1 MKEDDILQ
9 TAVQHLSL
17 QSGLSVQQMQAPE
30 PSADKRS
37 KRRKVISIQLDG
49 GSTYE
54 LTPEMKNEIRGEYVG
69 LMLNRRNTKSRS
81 RILVSQY
88 ISKPNRVL
96 LKQHGVNYL
105 DASGNCFIRYKSLL
119 LYINDNP
126 VTAQRL
132 PERGKLWKVAGLKL
146 LFALLAKSGLVNQSY
161 RTIGT
166 ESNIALGMVG
176 PLLKEMENEGFVL
189 RTEKGFL
196 LENRDILL
204 NRWIENFQSH
214 LRPKLSHGRFRF
226 EDPGQA
232 YKAIAGTSQVKWGGE
247 TAAYILTG
255 YLQPQ
260 SFTIYSTL
268 PIQELIKQFHIMPDP
283 QGDLEIL
290 SPFWSEQ
297 HIVSSQE
304 YCVPELLVY
313 AELTASLDRR
323 SREAAHHLKGMLHF

>member
-1 MKEDDILQ
+1 MKQDDILQ
-9 TAVQHLSL
+9 TAVQLLSL
-17 QSGLSVQQMQAPE
+17 QSGLTVQQTQANE
-30 PSADKRS
+30 HSEDKRS
-37 KRRKVISIQLDG
+37 KRVRSISIQLDG
-49 GSTYE
+49 GSAYE
-54 LTPEMKNEIRGEYVG
+54 LKAEMKNEIRGDYVG
-69 LMLNRRNTKSRS
+69 LMLNRRTTKSRS

-105 DASGNCFIRYKSLL
+105 DASGNCYIRYKSLL

-132 PERGKLWKVAGLKL
+132 PERGKLWKVAGLKM
-146 LFALLAKSGLVNQSY
+146 LFALLAKPALVNQGY

-176 PLLKEMENEGFVL
+176 PLLKEMENEGFLL
-189 RTEKGFL
+189 RTENGFT
-196 LENRDILL
+196 LENRDILMA
-204 NRWIENFQSH
+204 RWTENFQSH

-226 EDPGQA
+226 EDAAQA
-232 YKAIAGTSQVKWGGE
+232 YKAIAATDQVKWGGE

-260 SFTIYSTL
+260 RFTIYSTL
-268 PIQELIKQFHIMPDP
+268 PIQELIRQFHIMPDP

-290 SPFWSEQ
+290 SPFWSVS
-297 HIVSSQE
+297 HITSSQQH
-304 YCVPELLVY
+304 CVPELLVY

-323 SREAAHHLKGMLHF
+323 SREAAYHLKGMLHL